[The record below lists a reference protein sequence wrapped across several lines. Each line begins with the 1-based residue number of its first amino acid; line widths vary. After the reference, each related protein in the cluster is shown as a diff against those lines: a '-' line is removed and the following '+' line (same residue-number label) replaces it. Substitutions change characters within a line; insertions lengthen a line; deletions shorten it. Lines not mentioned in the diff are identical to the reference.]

1 MPRISITIPDKN
13 SQPYRFKLDRKKVT
27 IGRSS
32 NNDIIVDCPSVSGLH
47 CTMERVEGGYIL
59 RDRKTTNGTKLE
71 GERMSVIDLKNDSE
85 IRIGDVSFE
94 YELNEEELD
103 ELDSEEFE
111 SHSKSL
117 AEIAE
122 AEGKKNSP
130 PPSRKAPTPAA
141 PVAQPVLASTQQGNG
156 FLYGVALFIC
166 GILAFY
172 AGLDSRYREQARD
185 NGRKGDVN
193 LLQDMREGRP
203 VPIEKDVEEETEE

>member
-13 SQPYRFKLDRKKVT
+13 AQPYRFKLDRKKVT

-71 GERMSVIDLKNDSE
+71 GEKMSIIDLQNDSE
-85 IRIGDVSFE
+85 IHIGDVSFE

-111 SHSKSL
+111 SRSKSL
-117 AEIAE
+117 AEIAKKE
-122 AEGKKNSP
+122 EKKNNTS
-130 PPSRKAPTPAA
+130 SRKAPSPA
-141 PVAQPVLASTQQGNG
+141 PPIAQPVLASTQQGNG
-156 FLYGVALFIC
+156 FLYGAALLIC

-172 AGLDSRYREQARD
+172 AGLDSRYRSLDSNSDRE
-185 NGRKGDVN
+185 GDIS
-193 LLQDMREGRP
+193 LLQDITKGRP
-203 VPIEKDVEEETEE
+203 VPVEKDVEEETEE